1 MEPHYP
7 SPIILASTTG
17 TGVQPDILDISAF
30 MNPGYPPVLS
40 IYMSA
45 AATVKIWGGM
55 SLTSSSAPSLVR
67 KIDVSG
73 GGFTG
78 SNFYDMIPGIPFYQV
93 EVIANAGLVVVEG
106 AFGPTTDHTV
116 GSPQLI
122 RMSNI
127 ATAGM

>member
-7 SPIILASTTG
+7 GPVVLASTTG

-40 IYMSA
+40 VYISA
-45 AATVKIWGGM
+45 TATVKIWAAM
-55 SLTSSSAPSLVR
+55 SLTSSSTPSLVR

-73 GGFTG
+73 GGFTT
-78 SNFYDMIPGIPFYQV
+78 SDYYDMIPGIPFYQV
-93 EVIANAGLVVVEG
+93 EVAANTGQVVVEG
-106 AFGPTTDHTV
+106 SFGPTSERTV
-116 GSPQLI
+116 GMPQLI
-122 RMSNI
+122 RMSNV